1 MATQSSLH
9 LYLNWAKERIDE
21 MDATLA
27 AFEAKAGGVQSEYRG
42 KANDIIADLH
52 KKRDEFQDT
61 VKKQTEVNEAAWLR
75 TKAQLES
82 EWSNFEAQV
91 KSYVETAGK
100 HIEQQQATF
109 QQVANAQLKAWHEAA
124 DKVHAAAA
132 QFAADRRA
140 DIDAA
145 AERMKADA
153 ATAETQF
160 QKLRQAGTES
170 WTAFSAALTESR
182 AAFDRANQA
191 AWDAVKRAGGPKA

>member
-27 AFEAKAGGVQSEYRG
+27 AFEAKAGGVHSEYRG
-42 KANDIIADLH
+42 KANDIISDLH
-52 KKRDEFQDT
+52 KKRDEFQET
-61 VKKQTEVNEAAWLR
+61 VKKQTEVNEAAWLH

-82 EWSNFEAQV
+82 VWSNFEAQV

-100 HIEQQQATF
+100 HMEQQQATF
-109 QQVANAQLKAWHEAA
+109 QQVATAQLKAWHEAA

-153 ATAETQF
+153 ATAEAQF
-160 QKLRQAGTES
+160 QKLRQAGTDS
-170 WTAFSAALTESR
+170 WAAFSAALTESR
-182 AAFDRANQA
+182 TAFDRANQA

>member
-27 AFEAKAGGVQSEYRG
+27 AFEAKAGTAQGEYRG

-52 KKRDEFQDT
+52 KKRDEFQET
-61 VKKQTEVNEAAWLR
+61 VKKQAEVGEAAWLR
-75 TKAQLES
+75 AKGQLES
-82 EWSNFEAQV
+82 EWGKFEAQV

-100 HIEQQQATF
+100 HVEQQQAAF
-109 QQVANAQLKAWHEAA
+109 QEIAAAQMKAWHEAA
-124 DKVHAAAA
+124 DKAHVAAT

-140 DIDAA
+140 EIDAA

-153 ATAETQF
+153 ATAEAQF
-160 QKLRQAGTES
+160 QKLRQAGTDS

>member
-27 AFEAKAGGVQSEYRG
+27 AFEAKAGGVQGEYRG
-42 KANDIIADLH
+42 KANEIIADLH
-52 KKRDEFQDT
+52 RKRDEFQET
-61 VKKQTEVNEAAWLR
+61 VKKQAEANEAAWLR
-75 TKAQLES
+75 TKAQLET
-82 EWSNFEAQV
+82 EWINFEAQV
-91 KSYVETAGK
+91 KSYIETAGK
-100 HIEQQQATF
+100 HIEQHQATF
-109 QQVANAQLKAWHEAA
+109 QQVAGAQLKAWHEAA

-132 QFAADRRA
+132 QFAADRRG
-140 DIDAA
+140 DIEAA
-145 AERMKADA
+145 AQRMKADA
-153 ATAETQF
+153 ATAEGQF

-191 AWDAVKRAGGPKA
+191 AWDAVKRAGGPTA